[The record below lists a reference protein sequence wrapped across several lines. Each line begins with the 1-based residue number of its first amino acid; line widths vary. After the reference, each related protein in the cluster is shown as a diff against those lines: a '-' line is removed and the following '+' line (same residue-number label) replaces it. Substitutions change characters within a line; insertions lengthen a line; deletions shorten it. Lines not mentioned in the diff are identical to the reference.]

1 MVRLCDIYDRIDIH
15 NYILCKIKNIK
26 NGGIEMSLA
35 DIFRELEEVKVE
47 KDFSVA
53 DGEYVGIVEK
63 LEYRTSQKGNPYFSF
78 TVNLIEENKKYF
90 GNLWL
95 SDKSVKF
102 SVSKFKSII
111 ENLTG
116 EQLTYQDFVNE
127 QELVEKLNE
136 KIAGIE
142 VLLKLKTSDKGYQNF
157 LMEKNEMPF

>member
-1 MVRLCDIYDRIDIH
+1 
-15 NYILCKIKNIK
+15 
-26 NGGIEMSLA
+26 MSLA
-35 DIFRELEEVKVE
+35 DIFKELEEVKTE
-47 KDFSVA
+47 KDFTIA

-95 SDKSVKF
+95 TDKSVKF
-102 SVSKFKSII
+102 SVSKFKSIV

-116 EQLTYQDFVNE
+116 EQLTYEDFIE
-127 QELVEKLNE
+127 ETALVEKLNE
-136 KIAGIE
+136 KIVGTE
-142 VLLKLKTSDKGYQNF
+142 VVLKLKTNDKGFQNF

>member
-1 MVRLCDIYDRIDIH
+1 
-15 NYILCKIKNIK
+15 
-26 NGGIEMSLA
+26 MSLA
-35 DIFRELEEVKVE
+35 DIFKELEEIKVE

-63 LEYRTSQKGNPYFSF
+63 LEYRTSQNGNPYFSF

-95 SDKSVKF
+95 TDKSVKF
-102 SVSKFKSII
+102 SLGKFKSIV

-116 EQLTYQDFVNE
+116 TQLTVEDFINE
-127 QELVEKLNE
+127 KSLVEKLNE
-136 KIAGIE
+136 KIVGTE
-142 VLLKLKTSDKGYQNF
+142 VVLKLKTSDKGFQNF

>member
-1 MVRLCDIYDRIDIH
+1 
-15 NYILCKIKNIK
+15 
-26 NGGIEMSLA
+26 MSLA
-35 DIFRELEEVKVE
+35 DIFKELEEVKAVKAE

-63 LEYRTSQKGNPYFSF
+63 LEYRTSQNGNPYFSF

-95 SDKSVKF
+95 TDKSVKY
-102 SVSKFKSII
+102 SLSKFKSII

-116 EQLTYQDFVNE
+116 EQLTYQDFTDE
-127 QELVEKLNE
+127 KALVEKLNE
-136 KIAGIE
+136 KIVGTE
-142 VLLKLKTSDKGYQNF
+142 VVLKLKTSNKGYQNF

>member
-1 MVRLCDIYDRIDIH
+1 
-15 NYILCKIKNIK
+15 
-26 NGGIEMSLA
+26 MSLA
-35 DIFRELEEVKVE
+35 DIFKELEEVKTE
-47 KDFSVA
+47 KDFTIT

-95 SDKSVKF
+95 TDKSIKF
-102 SVSKFKSII
+102 SLSKFKSIV

-116 EQLTYQDFVNE
+116 EQLTYQDFTDE
-127 QELVEKLNE
+127 KALVEKLNE
-136 KIAGIE
+136 KIVGTE
-142 VLLKLKTSDKGYQNF
+142 VVLKLKTSDKGFQNF

>member
-1 MVRLCDIYDRIDIH
+1 
-15 NYILCKIKNIK
+15 
-26 NGGIEMSLA
+26 MSLA
-35 DIFRELEEVKVE
+35 DIFKELEEVRVE
-47 KDFSVA
+47 KDFSVK
-53 DGEYVGIVEK
+53 DGEYVGIIEK

-102 SVSKFKSII
+102 SVAKFKSII

-116 EQLTYQDFVNE
+116 TPLTVEDFIDE
-127 QELVEKLNE
+127 KALVEKLNE
-136 KIAGIE
+136 KIVGIE
-142 VLLKLKTSDKGYQNF
+142 VLLKLKTSDKGFQNF

>member
-1 MVRLCDIYDRIDIH
+1 
-15 NYILCKIKNIK
+15 
-26 NGGIEMSLA
+26 MSLA

-78 TVNLIEENKKYF
+78 TVNLIEENRKYF

>member
-1 MVRLCDIYDRIDIH
+1 
-15 NYILCKIKNIK
+15 
-26 NGGIEMSLA
+26 MSLA
-35 DIFRELEEVKVE
+35 DIFKELEEVKVE
-47 KDFSVA
+47 KDFSVK

-102 SVSKFKSII
+102 SLGKFKSIV

-116 EQLTYQDFVNE
+116 TQLTVEDFIDE
-127 QELVEKLNE
+127 KSLVEKLNE
-136 KIAGIE
+136 KIVGTE
-142 VLLKLKTSDKGYQNF
+142 VVLKLKTSDKGFQNF